1 MVTKFNAAHCHTAWG
16 AASRRRSQRGLSLFG
31 LLFWAIIIGFLG
43 YVLVRTLPTLNEYFT
58 IQNSVNKIAA
68 SNLATVGEI
77 RAQFDK
83 QKQIEY
89 SISAISGRDLD
100 ITKENDKVVIS
111 FAYEK
116 EIELIE
122 PVYLLIKYKGRS
134 K

>member
-1 MVTKFNAAHCHTAWG
+1 MDAFRHHIPPRG
-16 AASRRRSQRGLSLFG
+16 ARARQRGITLFG
-31 LLFWAIIIGFLG
+31 LMLWTIVLGFSG
-43 YVLVRTLPTLNEYFT
+43 YVIVRVLPTLNEYYT
-58 IQNSVNKIAA
+58 IQNTINKIAA
-68 SNLATVGEI
+68 GNPTTVGEI
-77 RAQFDK
+77 RAAFDN

-100 ITKENDKVVIS
+100 ITKENDRVVIS

-122 PVYLLIKYKGRS
+122 PAFLLIKYKGRS